1 MTIHTVKQ
9 AVSYQDLL
17 ERLVKRTIILKRDV
31 HSFPVLMTMLY
42 QNVFINMIFKSPFNY
57 CYFAI

>member
-31 HSFPVLMTMLY
+31 HSFPVLMTISVCNAPPN
-42 QNVFINMIFKSPFNY
+42 QIINPQGIMGY
-57 CYFAI
+57 

>member
-17 ERLVKRTIILKRDV
+17 ERLIKRTIILKRDV
-31 HSFPVLMTMLY
+31 HSFPVLMTISVCNAPP
-42 QNVFINMIFKSPFNY
+42 QPKIINVHLQVRI
-57 CYFAI
+57 